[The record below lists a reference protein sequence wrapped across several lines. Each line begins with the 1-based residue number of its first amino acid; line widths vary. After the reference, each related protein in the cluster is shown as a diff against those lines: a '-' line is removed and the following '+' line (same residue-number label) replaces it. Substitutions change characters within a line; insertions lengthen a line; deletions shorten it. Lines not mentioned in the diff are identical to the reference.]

1 LNREAWIPQ
10 SYADHVIY
18 VEKWKNAQMEAD
30 RNDVFSEYGAKWSEL
45 VQLSYWDPTQY
56 VVIDS
61 MHGFYLCLFL
71 QHMCDVWGMNIKLD
85 DGDGFPDMNVS
96 GQDLENARQILRCG
110 KMGELKALPRNHLQ
124 ALCCELGLHYGGR
137 KGALIKLLSTY
148 VSIFPNV
155 EVPHF

>member
-1 LNREAWIPQ
+1 
-10 SYADHVIY
+10 
-18 VEKWKNAQMEAD
+18 MEAD

-96 GQDLENARQILRCG
+96 GQDLENA
-110 KMGELKALPRNHLQ
+110 
-124 ALCCELGLHYGGR
+124 
-137 KGALIKLLSTY
+137 
-148 VSIFPNV
+148 
-155 EVPHF
+155 